1 MHPLK
6 NNEYICTRTNSKQM
20 NTNLQKELPKLDIP
34 EDWIVGTD
42 ISREILNL
50 YTNFPCRLKAGI
62 FVLCLGGEIE
72 ASIDATCY
80 TVKANDF
87 VTIIPGSILQI
98 HKVEGDLQIYFIGYS
113 SQFITFA
120 NIIKPTLDVFY
131 TIKTNPVFPLREE
144 IALLFQEHFSLLAKT
159 YLTYYGKIS
168 RDVTKHMLLTLIYG
182 LGELYKDIKMVKPIL
197 GKSEKIAQ
205 EFSKLVMQH
214 YVKERNVAF
223 YAGQLGI
230 TQAHLSTTIRQVTG
244 KTCLDIIASMVIMDA
259 KAQLKS
265 TDVSIQ
271 DIAYSLNFT
280 NMSFFGK
287 YFKRHVGV
295 GPQEYRNS

>member
-1 MHPLK
+1 
-6 NNEYICTRTNSKQM
+6 M
-20 NTNLQKELPKLDIP
+20 NTHIQKELPKLDIP

-42 ISREILNL
+42 ISKDILNM

-72 ASIDATCY
+72 ASIDAMSY
-80 TVKANDF
+80 RVKANDF

-113 SQFITFA
+113 SQFITYA
-120 NIIKPTLDVFY
+120 NIIKPTLDIFY
-131 TIKTNPVFPLREE
+131 TIKTNPVFPLKAE
-144 IALLFQEHFSLLAKT
+144 IAQLFQEHFALLAKT
-159 YLTYYGKIS
+159 YLAYYGKIS
-168 RDVTKHMLLTLIYG
+168 REVTKHMLFTLVYG
-182 LGELYKDIKMVKPIL
+182 LGELYKDIKTAQPVL
-197 GKSEKIAQ
+197 GKSEKIAH
-205 EFSKLVMQH
+205 EFTKLVMQH
-214 YVKERNVAF
+214 YASERNVAF
-223 YAGQLGI
+223 YASQLGI

-244 KTCLDIIASMVIMDA
+244 KTCLEIIASMVIMDA

-265 TDVSIQ
+265 TDVTIQ

-295 GPQEYRNS
+295 GPLEYRNS